1 MSILYNLSFFWHHI
15 SNSCPESVI
24 TNCTLTFN
32 PTIMKKLFFA
42 LTASTF
48 LFAAGAMA
56 QDMTTDPATEQPAME
71 DPAVLEEST
80 TQDPGMANED
90 PAMQQP
96 TDEATASAEAQE
108 IQFDELPEA
117 VKAAFEGS
125 DYAMWQVQTVYEMA
139 PEQETEAS
147 LYEIS
152 VTDGTT
158 EETVTFNGD
167 GEQQ

>member
-1 MSILYNLSFFWHHI
+1 
-15 SNSCPESVI
+15 
-24 TNCTLTFN
+24 
-32 PTIMKKLFFA
+32 MKKLFFA

-48 LFAAGAMA
+48 LFAGAAIA
-56 QDMTTDPATEQPAME
+56 QVTPTDPATEQPTTE
-71 DPAVLEEST
+71 DPATMEEPT
-80 TQDPGMANED
+80 TDDPGMMTED
-90 PAMQQP
+90 PAIDQP
-96 TDEATASAEAQE
+96 MNQPSQDATASADAQE
-108 IQFDELPEA
+108 VQFDELPEA

-139 PEQETEAS
+139 PEQGTESA

-158 EETVTFNGD
+158 EETVTFNAD